1 MQKNIQAHWLLPA
14 VINQS
19 KIILETYYKI
29 KGVALFDTGY
39 SDEYKSYLLYHAPF
53 VVVSHGIEADP
64 VFNYANMTAQQLW
77 RIDWEDFVKLP
88 SKYSAEPGSTE
99 DRQQLLDT
107 AERQGYVDH
116 FRGTRISSQGNRFV
130 IENVLLCNLT
140 DGAGQRIGQ
149 AALFRSWTDV

>member
-29 KGVALFDTGY
+29 KGVALFDISY

-53 VVVSHGIEADP
+53 VVVSHGTETDP

-77 RIDWEDFVKLP
+77 KIDWEDFVKLP
-88 SKYSAEPGSTE
+88 SKYSAEAERME

-107 AERQGYVDH
+107 AARQGYVDYY
-116 FRGTRISSQGNRFV
+116 RGIRISSQGNRFA
-130 IENVLLCNLT
+130 IENALLCNLT
-140 DGAGQRIGQ
+140 DAAGQCVGQ
-149 AALFRSWTDV
+149 AAVFRNWTDV